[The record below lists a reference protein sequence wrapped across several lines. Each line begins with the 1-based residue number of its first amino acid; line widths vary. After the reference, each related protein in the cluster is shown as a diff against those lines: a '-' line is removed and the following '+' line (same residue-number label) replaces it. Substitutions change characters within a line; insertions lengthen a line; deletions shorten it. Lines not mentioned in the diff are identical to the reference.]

1 MRRAVVRAYLAGLA
15 LMLASG
21 WARADT
27 APPSS
32 IAIPN
37 GPARA
42 AAEQAEKAPP
52 ITPPRGSR
60 LVIDHS
66 GRRQTGKVSIYAHS
80 FDGRRMADGNRFNP
94 NDHVAASKGLP
105 LGTTAVVT
113 NLDTGRSS
121 TVRVEDHG
129 PYVDGRVL
137 DVSPK
142 VASEIGL
149 PTKQG
154 VAPVIVAPVAVPQP
168 DGEVKPG
175 AGAVENS
182 R

>member
-1 MRRAVVRAYLAGLA
+1 MLGL
-15 LMLASG
+15 G

-27 APPSS
+27 APPAS

-37 GPARA
+37 EAVRA
-42 AAEQAEKAPP
+42 AAEQAAKAPP
-52 ITPPRGSR
+52 VTPPRGSR
-60 LVIDHS
+60 LDIDHS
-66 GRRQTGKVSIYAHS
+66 GRRQTGKVSIYAPS

-129 PYVDGRVL
+129 PYVNGRVL

-149 PTKQG
+149 PRKQG
-154 VAPVIVAPVAVPQP
+154 LAPVMVAPIAVPQP

-175 AGAVENS
+175 AGAVEAG

>member
-1 MRRAVVRAYLAGLA
+1 MHRAFVVRAYLAGFA
-15 LMLASG
+15 LLFSLG

-27 APPSS
+27 QPPRS
-32 IAIPN
+32 IDIPN
-37 GPARA
+37 GAARA
-42 AAEQAEKAPP
+42 AAEQAAKAPP
-52 ITPPRGSR
+52 VRPPRGPH
-60 LVIDHS
+60 LAIDHS
-66 GRRQTGKVSIYAHS
+66 GRRQTGKVSVYAPS
-80 FDGRRMADGNRFNP
+80 FDGRRMADGKRFNP
-94 NDHVAASKGLP
+94 KDHVAASKGVP

-113 NLDTGRSS
+113 NLDTGKSS

-129 PYVDGRVL
+129 PNVDGRVL

-149 PTKQG
+149 PQKQG
-154 VAPVIVAPVAVPQP
+154 VAPVMVAPITVPQP

-175 AGAVENS
+175 AGAVEP